1 MKIFS
6 RIGRPEKGDILAA
19 LPGQALILSLVFSL
33 VSISLEQ
40 TLFFLAVALW
50 AIRMIRDKER
60 LAVPRFFLP
69 LVVYAGLSLL
79 SAAFSVNRLDSF
91 RDSRDLALLLM
102 VPLAYTAF
110 RDLRE
115 IGRADIA
122 ILVSSIASLAYSA
135 WHLVSRA
142 IPGERLEG
150 FMSHYMTQAGL
161 LVLFASLAMAKVL
174 FGRGKIRWLWAAAF
188 LAACP
193 ALILTQTRSAWIGL
207 AVAAAVLLFL
217 YRRILLLA
225 VPLLG
230 IAAYVVSPP
239 AIKERAR
246 SVFDTQAYSNR
257 LRLEYVRAGALIIK
271 RFPLL
276 GTGPDTVELEFQNP
290 RYGLSEEAKLLR
302 IHLHNDYLQL
312 AAERGIPA
320 LAAWLAFVVW
330 ALVDLARIA
339 GGRRRAG
346 GTTGAGGGSPG
357 RLSADGAKRARE
369 RDPVVFPLAA
379 AAIAALLA
387 FLAAGFFEYNWGDS
401 EITLLLLFIITA
413 PFAALRLRSAG

>member
-6 RIGRPEKGDILAA
+6 RIGRPERGDILAA

-33 VSISLEQ
+33 ISISLEQ
-40 TLFFLAVALW
+40 TLFFLAVVLW
-50 AIRMIRDKER
+50 AVRMIRDKAR
-60 LAVPRFFLP
+60 LAVPRFCLP
-69 LVVYAGLSLL
+69 LAVYAALSLV

-115 IGRADIA
+115 IGRANIA
-122 ILVSSIASLAYSA
+122 ILVSAVASLAYSG

-142 IPGERLEG
+142 LPGERLQG
-150 FMSHYMTQAGL
+150 FMGHYMTQAGL
-161 LVLFASLAMAKVL
+161 LVLFAALAMAMVL
-174 FGRGKIRWLWAAAF
+174 FGRGKVRWIWAAAF
-188 LAACP
+188 LLTCP
-193 ALILTQTRSAWIGL
+193 ALVLTQTRSAWIGL

-225 VPLLG
+225 VPLVG
-230 IAAYVVSPP
+230 IVAYLVSPAP
-239 AIKERAR
+239 IKERAK
-246 SVFDTQAYSNR
+246 SVFNSQAYSNR
-257 LRLEYVRAGALIIK
+257 LRLEYVRAGARIIK
-271 RFPLL
+271 RFPVL

-290 RYGLSEEAKLLR
+290 RYGLSEEAKLLKT
-302 IHLHNDYLQL
+302 HLHNDYLQI
-312 AAERGIPA
+312 AAERGLPA

-330 ALVDLARIA
+330 ALLDLARIA
-339 GGRRRAG
+339 RGVITKGGGR
-346 GTTGAGGGSPG
+346 GGGSPG
-357 RLSADGAKRARE
+357 HLPAGGAKGARE

-379 AAIAALLA
+379 AALAALLA

-401 EITLLLLFIITA
+401 EITILLLFIVTA
-413 PFAALRLRSAG
+413 PFAALRLRSAA